1 MGTSGAN
8 GQRPRGRDAGRTRE
22 MVLEGAMAE
31 FTAKGFAGAR
41 IDAVAE
47 RAGVNVRSIYQH
59 FESKAALFDAV
70 LGDSVHRRHE
80 QLLTD
85 MAGLLDTPDGLAEV
99 LPLFRRVLADNPGWV
114 RLMAWKELSEDV
126 DVHVADIFSSADRQE
141 LYRREI
147 ALFDAARDRGHLP
160 AGLDSDLMLIALTA
174 LAAYPWF
181 VRPLTLLVTGEAPE
195 SPAFKARWDAF
206 LLGLGRALVGAD
218 GGESGGSGSEAA
230 VTPGVTP
237 GVTRGVTPGATPG
250 AAGGAAS
257 PRLHRE
263 LRMFG
268 RALDRAG
275 LAGPFGHCSL
285 RVDAD
290 SFLVT
295 PPHPLRVLTTR
306 ACVVVPV
313 SGPLPAGVLR
323 QVRLDQAVYR
333 TRPDVGAIGTVEP
346 ASVAALARAGRG
358 LCPDD
363 PGAAYF
369 GDGPVRH
376 DGPASPED
384 DDGAAVLAAA
394 LGSGAALVRPGGG
407 AVVVGGTPAQTL
419 TLAVF
424 LEQASAAALQ
434 RPCDA
439 ERAPGPAAA
448 ATWADRRAERMW
460 DYLTAG
466 DDEAVAPA

>member
-1 MGTSGAN
+1 MGTTGAN

-80 QLLTD
+80 QLLAD
-85 MAGLLDTPDGLAEV
+85 IAGLFDGAGGLAEV
-99 LPLFRRVLADNPGWV
+99 FPLFRRVLADNPGWV

-126 DVHVADIFSSADRQE
+126 DVDVDEIFSAADRQA

-147 ALFDAARDRGHLP
+147 ALFDAARDRGHVP
-160 AGLDSDLMLIALTA
+160 GGLDSDLMLIALTA
-174 LAAYPWF
+174 LAAFPWF
-181 VRPLTLLVTGEAPE
+181 VRPLTLLVTGQAPE
-195 SPAFKARWDAF
+195 SPEFRARWDAF
-206 LLGLGRALVGAD
+206 LLALGRALAGASTGGVDGAD
-218 GGESGGSGSEAA
+218 GAEQAA
-230 VTPGVTP
+230 V
-237 GVTRGVTPGATPG
+237 
-250 AAGGAAS
+250 AGPVS

-263 LRMFG
+263 LRMMG

-275 LAGPFGHCSL
+275 LTGPFGHCSL

-290 SFLVT
+290 TFLVT

-306 ACVVVPV
+306 ACVTVPV
-313 SGPLPAGVLR
+313 AGPLPVGVLP

-333 TRPDVGAIGTVEP
+333 TRPDVGAIATVEP
-346 ASVAALARAGRG
+346 ASVAALTMAGRG
-358 LCPDD
+358 ITPGD
-363 PGAAYF
+363 PGGAYF
-369 GDGPVRH
+369 GPGPARH

-384 DDGAAVLAAA
+384 DDGAAALAAA
-394 LGSGAALVRPGGG
+394 LGARAALVRPGGG
-407 AVVVGGTPAQTL
+407 AVVVGETPAQAL
-419 TLAVF
+419 ALAVF
-424 LEQASAAALQ
+424 LEQACAAALR
-434 RPCDA
+434 RPRGEQLA
-439 ERAPGPAAA
+439 SGPAPG
-448 ATWADRRAERMW
+448 WAQRRAERMW
-460 DYLTAG
+460 EFLTAG
-466 DDEAVAPA
+466 DAEAAAPA